1 MYSRIFG
8 TFFLVVGVLLF
19 LAVAV
24 AGPAWVTEHVI
35 LRFVT
40 LPDDVTPR
48 PLEEAPVTW
57 DEVSEIVTQEGVE
70 AHVRSMS
77 AHPSRVVGY
86 PGNRAAME
94 YVVDAFQARG
104 LSEVTID
111 TFTVSSPVDHGFTLT
126 LHDSVETEIPVYQFW
141 PNLVRLNS
149 FPDGI
154 RGPLHYGRRGEFQAF
169 NGKEI
174 EGSIVLVDFDGRD
187 QYLNARMLGAQ
198 AILFYDSGPG
208 AVTNNQ
214 AQRKILDVPAD
225 VPRFW
230 IPDPHAAK
238 VLQAARSEG
247 PGNIDVTIRGRMSW
261 ERAETWN
268 VMGWIQGRDE
278 PIPGGDGTEKWKDRV
293 VVLSAFYDAMSVVPG
308 QAPGAESASGIAAM
322 LELLDVFRAHPP
334 GYTVLFLA
342 TSAHFHGMQGIN
354 DFLDRHYRTDDFF
367 LDRIPEADRIPFTL
381 FLGLDLTSRMDQ
393 VGLFSFGDY
402 IFFASNL
409 DILYE
414 PYADRYMNYARKAGV
429 YDREDSRTAY
439 LNTLTPSLRSQE
451 SYMPAG
457 PAFDHEMVTLAG
469 LHGMTFSTVNDN
481 RLLID
486 TPVDRVEH
494 VDFPNLVRQ
503 IRTIGTL
510 LPAMLSDPEAFDV
523 DESIRLKDD
532 GRDIEGRV
540 LEFDRTVDFFKPNTP
555 VSDALVVYEPG
566 YQSHSGVRGFMV
578 THADSLGYFR
588 FSMVRDPKGPTELRS
603 YGLDD
608 TGRVVYAP
616 DLGEEGD
623 ATFPLAVPNSS
634 KVNNT
639 IQVLFPCEEINLFD
653 IVDPGVFV
661 ALDNLTVL
669 GRDNSPLRKYG
680 AAFVED
686 QSFFG
691 NWMTNAAVVFARP
704 EDQVKMFMSA
714 GPRGVKYL
722 LTNTPES
729 WLDDPPESISDD
741 VMTLAHGQGFT
752 PDEGPILY
760 PFYQSALDL
769 WSLNRARLMKLED
782 HGVTNARAAEL
793 HEESTRALRAAR
805 EALEDRRYDAFV
817 ARSREAWGYE
827 ARAYPDVRYAADDT
841 VDGIV
846 FYFMLLV
853 PFCFFLER
861 LFFGFPDIRKRLLAV
876 GVIFAAVFLLLQN
889 VHPAFQLSLTPYM
902 VFLAFIILAMA
913 LIIITMIVTRFDTE
927 MKNLTRSAAGLHE
940 ADIGRLSATA
950 VAISLGISN
959 LRKRKLRTALTA
971 VTLTLLTFTVLSF
984 TSFRTG
990 IQFYTLDR
998 ENAPPY
1004 DGVLMRNL
1012 SWHSLPSSFLPYV
1025 ENAFEAQAEVVP
1037 RSWYEPEDLTSPYI
1051 DLRAPGRGTSTT
1063 VQSLLGLHADE
1074 PAISGLD
1081 RYLVPG
1087 GRWFGPDERAVCL
1100 LPTELAERL
1109 DVGPEDVGTA
1119 EVEILGGRY
1128 TVIGLLESDG
1138 LDAYRDMDDES
1149 IMPASF
1155 SMTRSSTEMDV
1166 EVFMSTI
1173 QASEHLPSRNVLV
1186 LPYRQTLDLNGSTR
1200 SVAITGFADGDQL
1213 RDSVEAFMSR
1223 VLLAVFVGT
1232 EDQVKVYSSL
1242 GATSVSGLANLV
1254 IPVLIAAFLV
1264 LNTMMG
1270 AVFERFREI
1279 GVYSAVGLAP
1289 NHVAALF
1296 IAEAAVFATL
1306 GAVFGYLTG
1315 QIITMGLS
1323 QWDLLGGLSL
1333 NYSSLS
1339 TVYATVVVMV
1349 VVFLSTLYPAKKAAD
1364 MTVEDVTRRWV
1375 PPTPDGDDWRFE
1387 FPFTVTIPEAY
1398 PLAGYLAHIFQTHE
1412 DSSAEDFVAEG
1423 AAHDVVPARPL
1434 EGYRVSAT
1442 VWLAPYDL
1450 AISQDVALELEP
1462 VPGESLYRIMIAIRR
1477 RSGDLA
1483 QWQTI
1488 NRRFFTVLRKRFL
1501 VWRTLSESI
1510 KDQYRKVEERAPA
1523 EAPQL
1528 T

>member
-8 TFFLVVGVLLF
+8 YFFLAVGVLLF

-35 LRFVT
+35 LRIVS
-40 LPDDVTPR
+40 LPEDVPPR
-48 PLEEAPVTW
+48 PLEKAPVSW
-57 DEVSEIVTQEGVE
+57 EDVAEIVTQEQVE
-70 AHVRSMS
+70 AHVRAMS
-77 AHPSRVVGY
+77 KNPSRVVGY

-94 YVVDAFQARG
+94 YVADAFHAGG
-104 LSEVTID
+104 LADVAVD

-126 LHDSVETEIPVYQFW
+126 VHDSVETEIPVYQFW

-154 RGPLHYGRRGEFQAF
+154 RGSLHYGRRGEFQAF

-198 AILFYDSGPG
+198 AVLFYDNGPG

-230 IPDPHAAK
+230 VPDQHAAM
-238 VLQAARSEG
+238 VLAAARSGEVE
-247 PGNIDVTIRGRMSW
+247 VTIRGRMTW

-268 VMGWIQGRDE
+268 VMGWIPGRDE
-278 PIPGGDGTEKWKDRV
+278 PLPGGDGTEKWKDRI

-308 QAPGAESASGIAAM
+308 LAPGAESAGGIAAM
-322 LELLDVFRAHPP
+322 LELMEVLRVHPP

-342 TSAHFHGMQGIN
+342 TSAHFHGLQGIN
-354 DFLDRHYRTDDFF
+354 DFLDRHQRKDDFF
-367 LDRIPEADRIPFTL
+367 LERIPEADRIPFAL
-381 FLGLDLTSRMDQ
+381 FLGLDLTSRSDQ
-393 VGLFSFGDY
+393 VGLFSYGDY
-402 IFFASNL
+402 IFFTSNL
-409 DILYE
+409 DLLYE
-414 PYADRYMNYARKAGV
+414 PYADRYLNYARKAGV
-429 YDREDSRTAY
+429 HDEEESRTPY
-439 LNTLTPSLRSQE
+439 LNTLTHPLRSQE

-469 LHGMTFSTVNDN
+469 LNGMTFATANDN

-486 TPVDRVEH
+486 TPKDRIEY

-503 IRTIGTL
+503 VRTLGTL

-523 DESIRLKDD
+523 DDSIRLKDE

-578 THADSLGYFR
+578 THADSMGHFR
-588 FSMVRDPKGPTELRS
+588 MSMIRFPRGPTELRS
-603 YGLDD
+603 YGLGAD
-608 TGRVVYAP
+608 GRIVYAP
-616 DLGEEGD
+616 DLGEEGN
-623 ATFPLAVPNSS
+623 ATFPLAVPNAA

-704 EDQVKMFMSA
+704 EDRVKMFMSS

-729 WLDDPPESISDD
+729 WLDDPPESISDEA
-741 VMTLAHGQGFT
+741 MAQAQGRGFT
-752 PDEGPILY
+752 ADQGLILY

-793 HEESTRALRAAR
+793 HEESTQALRAAR
-805 EALEDRRYDAFV
+805 EALESRRYDAFA
-817 ARSREAWGYE
+817 ARSREAWGFE

-861 LFFGFPDIRKRLLAV
+861 LFFGFTDIRKRLASV
-876 GVIFAAVFLLLQN
+876 GVIFAAVFMLLQN

-959 LRKRKLRTALTA
+959 LRKRKMRTALTA

-998 ENAPPY
+998 ENTPPY
-1004 DGVLMRNL
+1004 EGVLMRSL
-1012 SWHSLPSSFLPYV
+1012 SWHSLPTSFLPYV
-1025 ENAFEAQAEVVP
+1025 ENAFEDQADVVP
-1037 RSWYEPEDLTSPYI
+1037 RSWYEPEDMTSPYI
-1051 DLRAPGRGTSTT
+1051 DLRAPDKGAATT
-1063 VQSLLGLHADE
+1063 VQSILGLHAGE
-1074 PAISGLD
+1074 PAITGLD
-1081 RYLVPG
+1081 RYLLPG
-1087 GRWFGPDERAVCL
+1087 GRWFAPDERAACL

-1109 DVGPEDVGTA
+1109 NVGPEDVGTA

-1128 TVIGLLESDG
+1128 TVIGLLDSDG
-1138 LDAYRDMDDES
+1138 FDAYRDMDDES

-1155 SMTRSSTEMDV
+1155 SMTRTLTDMDI

-1200 SVAITGFADGDQL
+1200 SVAIAGFAGGEQL

-1223 VLLAVFVGT
+1223 VLLAVFVGM
-1232 EDQVKVYSSL
+1232 EDEVRVYSSL
-1242 GATSVSGLANLV
+1242 GATSVSGLANLI

-1306 GAVFGYLTG
+1306 GAVFGYLAG

-1323 QWDLLGGLSL
+1323 QFDLLGGMSL

-1339 TVYATVVVMV
+1339 TVYATMVVMAI
-1349 VVFLSTLYPAKKAAD
+1349 VFLSTLYPAKKAAD
-1364 MTVEDVTRRWV
+1364 MTVEDVTRRWS
-1375 PPTPDGDDWRFE
+1375 PPPPDEDDWRFE
-1387 FPFTVTIPEAY
+1387 FPFTVTVPEAL
-1398 PLAGYLAHIFQTHE
+1398 PLSGYLNHIFQTHE

-1423 AAHDVVPARPL
+1423 TTLDALPGDTYDTYHVA
-1434 EGYRVSAT
+1434 ST

-1450 AISQDVALELEP
+1450 AISQDVRLELEP
-1462 VPGESLYRIMIAIRR
+1462 VLHEKLYRILIVIHR

-1501 VWRTLSESI
+1501 VWRTLAEPI
-1510 KDQYRKVEERAPA
+1510 KARYRDIRAFDRHTA
-1523 EAPQL
+1523 L
-1528 T
+1528 

>member
-8 TFFLVVGVLLF
+8 YFFLVVGVLLF

-24 AGPAWVTEHVI
+24 AGPAWITEHVI
-35 LRFVT
+35 LRIVS

-48 PLEEAPVTW
+48 PLAEAPVSLE
-57 DEVSEIVTQEGVE
+57 EVSEIVTLEGVE
-70 AHVRSMS
+70 AHVRAMS
-77 AHPSRVVGY
+77 EHPSRVVGY
-86 PGNRAAME
+86 PGNHAAME
-94 YVVDAFQARG
+94 YVADAFRTGG
-104 LSEVTID
+104 LSEVAID
-111 TFTVSSPVDHGFTLT
+111 TFTVSTPIDHGFTLSI
-126 LHDSVETEIPVYQFW
+126 HDSAETEIPVYQFW

-154 RGPLHYGRRGEFQAF
+154 RGPLHYGSRGEFQAF
-169 NGKEI
+169 NGKEV

-187 QYLNARMLGAQ
+187 QYLNARMLGAR
-198 AILFYDSGPG
+198 AVLFYDSGPG

-230 IPDPHAAK
+230 VPDQHAAE
-238 VLQAARSEG
+238 VLAAARSG
-247 PGNIDVTIRGRMSW
+247 MVDVTIRGTMTW

-268 VMGWIQGRDE
+268 VMGWIPGRDE
-278 PIPGGDGTEKWKDRV
+278 PIPGTGGTEKWKDRV

-308 QAPGAESASGIAAM
+308 LAPGAESAGGIAAM
-322 LELLDVFRAHPP
+322 LELMEVLRVHPP

-342 TSAHFHGMQGIN
+342 TSAHFHGLQGIN

-367 LDRIPEADRIPFTL
+367 LERIPQTDRIPFAL

-393 VGLFSFGDY
+393 VGLFSFGDF

-409 DILYE
+409 NKLYE
-414 PYADRYMNYARKAGV
+414 PYADRYLNYAQMAGV
-429 YDREDSRTAY
+429 YDEEVSRTPY

-469 LHGMTFSTVNDN
+469 LHGMTFATANDN

-486 TPVDRVEH
+486 TPVDRIEH

-523 DESIRLKDD
+523 DESIRLKDE

-566 YQSHSGVRGFMV
+566 YQSHSGVRGYMV
-578 THADSLGYFR
+578 THADSLGHFR
-588 FSMVRDPKGPTELRS
+588 FSMVRDTRGPIDLRS

-608 TGRVVYAP
+608 EGRVVYAP
-616 DLGEEGD
+616 DLGEEGN

-686 QSFFG
+686 QDFFG

-704 EDQVKMFMSA
+704 GDRVKMFMST
-714 GPRGVKYL
+714 GPLGVKYL

-729 WLDDPPESISDD
+729 WLYDPPEVISDD
-741 VMTLAHGQGFT
+741 VMALAQGRGFD
-752 PDEGPILY
+752 PVQGLIPY

-769 WSLNRARLMKLED
+769 WSLNGARLTKLED

-793 HEESTRALRAAR
+793 HEESTQALRAAR
-805 EALEDRRYDAFV
+805 AALEDRRYDTFA

-827 ARAYPDVRYAADDT
+827 TRAYPDVRYAADDT

-861 LFFGFPDIRKRLLAV
+861 LFFGFTDIRKRLVTV
-876 GVIFAAVFLLLQN
+876 GVIFAAVFMLLQN

-902 VFLAFIILAMA
+902 VFLAFIILALA
-913 LIIITMIVTRFDTE
+913 LIIITMLVTRFDTE

-959 LRKRKLRTALTA
+959 LRKRKMRTALTA

-998 ENAPPY
+998 ENTPPY
-1004 DGVLMRNL
+1004 NGVLMRSL
-1012 SWHSLPSSFLPYV
+1012 SWHSLPTSFLPYV
-1025 ENAFEAQAEVVP
+1025 ENAFGGQADVVP

-1051 DLRAPGRGTSTT
+1051 DLRAPGRGTATT
-1063 VQSLLGLHADE
+1063 VQSILGLHSGE

-1087 GRWFGPDERAVCL
+1087 GRWFAPDERAVCL

-1109 DVGPEDVGTA
+1109 DVTTEDVGLA

-1128 TVIGLLESDG
+1128 TVIGLLDSDG

-1149 IMPASF
+1149 VMPASF
-1155 SMTRSSTEMDV
+1155 SMTRTFTEMDI

-1200 SVAITGFADGDQL
+1200 SVAVSGFADEDQL
-1213 RDSVEAFMSR
+1213 RGAVEAFMSR
-1223 VLLAVFVGT
+1223 VLLAVFVGM
-1232 EDQVKVYSSL
+1232 EDGVEVYSSL
-1242 GATSVSGLANLV
+1242 GATSVSGLANLI

-1306 GAVFGYLTG
+1306 GAVFGYLSG
-1315 QIITMGLS
+1315 QIITMALS

-1339 TVYATVVVMV
+1339 TVYATMVVMA

-1364 MTVEDVTRRWV
+1364 MTVEDVTRRWS
-1375 PPTPDGDDWRFE
+1375 PPPPVGDDWRFE
-1387 FPFTVTIPEAY
+1387 FPFTVTVPEAL
-1398 PLAGYLAHIFQTHE
+1398 PLSGYLTHVFKTHE
-1412 DSSAEDFVAEG
+1412 DSSAEDFVTEG
-1423 AAHDVVPARPL
+1423 AMLDVIPGDTFDTYHVA
-1434 EGYRVSAT
+1434 AA

-1450 AISQDVALELEP
+1450 AISQEVRLQLEP
-1462 VPGESLYRIMIAIRR
+1462 VPEERLYRILIVIRR
-1477 RSGDLA
+1477 RSGDRA

-1501 VWRTLSESI
+1501 VWRTIAEPI
-1510 KDQYRKVEERAPA
+1510 KEQYREIKAFDRHTP
-1523 EAPQL
+1523 L
-1528 T
+1528 

>member
-8 TFFLVVGVLLF
+8 YFFLAVGVLLF
-19 LAVAV
+19 LAVSV

-35 LRFVT
+35 LRIVS
-40 LPDDVTPR
+40 LPEDVPPR

-57 DEVSEIVTQEGVE
+57 EEVSEIVTPERVE
-70 AHVRSMS
+70 AHVRAMS
-77 AHPSRVVGY
+77 ENPSRVVGY

-94 YVVDAFQARG
+94 YVVDAFHAGG
-104 LSEVTID
+104 LAEVTVD

-126 LHDSVETEIPVYQFW
+126 VHDSVGTEMPVYQFW

-149 FPDGI
+149 FTDGI

-187 QYLNARMLGAQ
+187 QYLNARMLGAR
-198 AILFYDSGPG
+198 AVLFHDSGPG
-208 AVTNNQ
+208 SVTNNQ

-230 IPDPHAAK
+230 VPDPHAAA
-238 VLQAARSEG
+238 VLAAARSGDVE
-247 PGNIDVTIRGRMSW
+247 VTIRGRMTW

-268 VMGWIQGRDE
+268 VMGWIPGRDE
-278 PIPGGDGTEKWKDRV
+278 PLPGSDGTEKWKDRI

-308 QAPGAESASGIAAM
+308 LAPGAESAGGIAAM
-322 LELLDVFRAHPP
+322 LELMDVLRAHPP

-342 TSAHFHGMQGIN
+342 TSAHFHGLQGVN
-354 DFLDRHYRTDDFF
+354 DFLDRHQRKDEFF
-367 LDRIPEADRIPFTL
+367 LERIPEEDRIPFDL
-381 FLGLDLTSRMDQ
+381 FLGLDLTSRADQ
-393 VGLFSFGDY
+393 VGLFSYGDF
-402 IFFASNL
+402 IFFTSNL

-414 PYADRYMNYARKAGV
+414 PYADRYLNYARKAGV
-429 YDREDSRTAY
+429 HDDEDSRTAY
-439 LNTLTPSLRSQE
+439 LNTLTHPLRSQE
-451 SYMPAG
+451 SFMPAG

-469 LHGMTFSTVNDN
+469 LHGMTFATVNDN

-486 TPVDRVEH
+486 TPKDRIEY

-503 IRTIGTL
+503 IRTLGTL
-510 LPAMLSDPEAFDV
+510 LPAMLSDPVAFDV
-523 DESIRLKDD
+523 DESIRLKDE

-578 THADSLGYFR
+578 THADSLGHFR
-588 FSMVRDPKGPTELRS
+588 HSMVRFPRGPTELRS
-603 YGLDD
+603 YGLAAD
-608 TGRVVYAP
+608 GRIVYAP
-616 DLGEEGD
+616 DLGEEGN

-704 EDQVKMFMSA
+704 EDRVKMFMSS

-729 WLDDPPESISDD
+729 WLDEPPVSISDD
-741 VMTLAHGQGFT
+741 AMALAQGRGFT
-752 PDEGPILY
+752 ADQGLILY

-793 HEESTRALRAAR
+793 HEESTEALRAAR
-805 EALEDRRYDAFV
+805 EALENRRYDAFA
-817 ARSREAWGYE
+817 ARSREAWGFE

-861 LFFGFPDIRKRLLAV
+861 LFFGFTDIRKRLASV
-876 GVIFAAVFLLLQN
+876 GVIFAAVFMLLQN

-902 VFLAFIILAMA
+902 VFLAFLILAMA

-959 LRKRKLRTALTA
+959 LRKRKMRTALTA

-998 ENAPPY
+998 ENTPPY
-1004 DGVLMRNL
+1004 DGVLMRSL
-1012 SWHSLPSSFLPYV
+1012 SWHSLPTSFLPYV
-1025 ENAFEAQAEVVP
+1025 ENAFEDQADVVP
-1037 RSWYEPEDLTSPYI
+1037 RSWYEPEDMVSPYI
-1051 DLRAPGRGTSTT
+1051 DLRVRGKGTATT
-1063 VQSLLGLHADE
+1063 VQSILGLHADE
-1074 PAISGLD
+1074 PAVTALD

-1087 GRWFGPDERAVCL
+1087 GRWFAPDERSACL

-1128 TVIGLLESDG
+1128 TVIGLLDSDG
-1138 LDAYRDMDDES
+1138 FDAYRDMDDES

-1155 SMTRSSTEMDV
+1155 SMTRTLTDMDI

-1200 SVAITGFADGDQL
+1200 SVAIAGFADGEEL

-1223 VLLAVFVGT
+1223 VLLAVFVGM
-1232 EDQVKVYSSL
+1232 EDEVRVYSSL
-1242 GATSVSGLANLV
+1242 GATSVSGLANLI

-1306 GAVFGYLTG
+1306 GAVFGYLSG

-1323 QWDLLGGLSL
+1323 QWDLLGGMSL

-1339 TVYATVVVMV
+1339 TVYATMVVMAI
-1349 VVFLSTLYPAKKAAD
+1349 VFLSTLYPAKKAAD
-1364 MTVEDVTRRWV
+1364 MTVEDVTRRWS
-1375 PPTPDGDDWRFE
+1375 PPPPDEDDWCFE
-1387 FPFTVTIPEAY
+1387 FPFTVTVPEAL
-1398 PLAGYLAHIFQTHE
+1398 PLSGYLNHIFQTHE

-1423 AAHDVVPARPL
+1423 TTLDAIPGDNYDTYHVA
-1434 EGYRVSAT
+1434 ST

-1450 AISQDVALELEP
+1450 AISQDVRLELEP
-1462 VPGESLYRIMIAIRR
+1462 VLHEKLYRILIVIHR

-1501 VWRTLSESI
+1501 VWRTLAEPI
-1510 KDQYRKVEERAPA
+1510 KARYRDVRAFDRHTA
-1523 EAPQL
+1523 L
-1528 T
+1528 